1 MRRFQRLYLTIVTR
15 RQEYIGNRAFTVLL
29 AILVGLM
36 AALAAMFLKTLIHFI
51 EEEGIEWLPPYFFFF
66 FPMIGIFIVLGLYG
80 RVFKNAAGFHGIG
93 GVLEAVRR
101 KSSILHYSLM
111 YAQMITAAITIG
123 FGGSSG
129 LESPTVVTGS
139 AIGSNSSRF
148 FRLNYKYRTLFIGCG
163 TAATIAAIFNA
174 PIAGVIFATEVILPQ
189 FSATIFIPILIA
201 SATGAFFSELF
212 LGNNVLFRV
221 EGVVPFTLKE
231 IPLIIVLGIFAGFV
245 SVYYTQV
252 FALLKSALGKV
263 KAKWRKAFI
272 GGLLLGSLIFLFPV
286 LFGEGYIGI
295 RQIISGEFGKIWQES
310 VFGNYGEE
318 NYYTPFFR
326 SGLLILLKPIAAS
339 VTVHSGG
346 EGGQF
351 APSFVTGGFT
361 GFFFFLIASNF
372 LPAGEV
378 LHPTNYILLGM
389 SAVLAGV
396 MHAPLTGI
404 FLVAEVTESYDMFIG
419 LMLVS
424 AISFFTKIYF
434 DKVPIHFKGSKSA
447 AEMDSTKHEF
457 ISLNNIRVA
466 DLVERKFQSGTP
478 ETRLSE
484 FGDVFAGND
493 SVTIAVRSGDELVG
507 IVTEHQL
514 RKLLGRDV
522 SLSSIKLGDIMAL
535 PATYIDLKDSMDMVV
550 HKFDTYDVHYLPVL
564 NKGKFIGFISRMK
577 VLSSFREALKSSGD
591 ILG

>member
-1 MRRFQRLYLTIVTR
+1 
-15 RQEYIGNRAFTVLL
+15 
-29 AILVGLM
+29 
-36 AALAAMFLKTLIHFI
+36 
-51 EEEGIEWLPPYFFFF
+51 
-66 FPMIGIFIVLGLYG
+66 
-80 RVFKNAAGFHGIG
+80 
-93 GVLEAVRR
+93 
-101 KSSILHYSLM
+101 
-111 YAQMITAAITIG
+111 
-123 FGGSSG
+123 
-129 LESPTVVTGS
+129 
-139 AIGSNSSRF
+139 
-148 FRLNYKYRTLFIGCG
+148 
-163 TAATIAAIFNA
+163 
-174 PIAGVIFATEVILPQ
+174 
-189 FSATIFIPILIA
+189 
-201 SATGAFFSELF
+201 
-212 LGNNVLFRV
+212 
-221 EGVVPFTLKE
+221 
-231 IPLIIVLGIFAGFV
+231 
-245 SVYYTQV
+245 
-252 FALLKSALGKV
+252 
-263 KAKWRKAFI
+263 
-272 GGLLLGSLIFLFPV
+272 
-286 LFGEGYIGI
+286 
-295 RQIISGEFGKIWQES
+295 
-310 VFGNYGEE
+310 
-318 NYYTPFFR
+318 
-326 SGLLILLKPIAAS
+326 IAAS

-493 SVTIAVRSGDELVG
+493 SVTIAVRS
-507 IVTEHQL
+507 
-514 RKLLGRDV
+514 
-522 SLSSIKLGDIMAL
+522 
-535 PATYIDLKDSMDMVV
+535 
-550 HKFDTYDVHYLPVL
+550 
-564 NKGKFIGFISRMK
+564 
-577 VLSSFREALKSSGD
+577 
-591 ILG
+591 